1 METSET
7 SQRWSQP
14 LDLAELGE
22 LTAQWLEGSAS
33 SPWYGGSPPDSET
46 APLVPF
52 LAAMNRRGYVTD
64 WLPAGDTKRRA
75 GTTGH
80 GYGLLRRSSGAS
92 ALHRSRSAA
101 DLVVIVHYPGVD
113 ADYQLPITRDGVRT
127 DTADAWRT
135 TSLWTGIHPG
145 HGDDAVR
152 MLLRGNL

>member
-64 WLPAGDTKRRA
+64 WSQPGTLSDAWAQRA
-75 GTTGH
+75 TVTGYCAEAQAECLASLSLGT
-80 GYGLLRRSSGAS
+80 
-92 ALHRSRSAA
+92 
-101 DLVVIVHYPGVD
+101 DLVVIAHYPGVD
-113 ADYQLPITRDGVRT
+113 ASYQLPITRDGVRT
-127 DTADAWRT
+127 HTAMLGHDLTVGR
-135 TSLWTGIHPG
+135 HPSG